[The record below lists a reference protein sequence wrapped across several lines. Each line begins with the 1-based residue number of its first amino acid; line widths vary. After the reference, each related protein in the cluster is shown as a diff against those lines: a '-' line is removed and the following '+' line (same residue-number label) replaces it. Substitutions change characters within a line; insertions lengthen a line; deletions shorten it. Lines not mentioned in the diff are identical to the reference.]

1 MSAKYPEDQAAGL
14 RRMVDPSRGGGK
26 LIAVSSGKG
35 GVGKSNIAV
44 NLAIALSELDFRV
57 ILVDADIG
65 LANACVLLG
74 IKPRATLLDVLV
86 GECEVEDALT
96 PAPGEDAL
104 TPAPGGVPG
113 GIELLAGST
122 GVKKVSDLDPDQKK
136 FLIRCFKKL
145 TTRADFVIIDTGA
158 GITGNVIHFAAAA
171 DQLIVVTAPEPS
183 AIMDGYAL
191 IKTVEREKGH
201 GQIGLVCN
209 EANTIDEGSKVC
221 KRLKDICLRFLDLG
235 IRDLGCVRFDEK
247 VKRAVR
253 DRKPFLLQYPNCPA
267 SVDLRK
273 LAEIF
278 HGIGAGNTGEAK
290 IL

>member
-1 MSAKYPEDQAAGL
+1 MD
-14 RRMVDPSRGGGK
+14 
-26 LIAVSSGKG
+26 
-35 GVGKSNIAV
+35 
-44 NLAIALSELDFRV
+44 
-57 ILVDADIG
+57 
-65 LANACVLLG
+65 
-74 IKPRATLLDVLV
+74 
-86 GECEVEDALT
+86 
-96 PAPGEDAL
+96 
-104 TPAPGGVPG
+104 
-113 GIELLAGST
+113 
-122 GVKKVSDLDPDQKK
+122 
-136 FLIRCFKKL
+136 
-145 TTRADFVIIDTGA
+145 
-158 GITGNVIHFAAAA
+158 FAAAA
-171 DQLIVVTAPEPS
+171 DQLIVVTVPEPS
-183 AIMDGYAL
+183 AITDGYAL

-209 EANTIDEGSKVC
+209 VADNIDEGSKVC

>member
-1 MSAKYPEDQAAGL
+1 MSTTYPEDQAEEL

-96 PAPGEDAL
+96 PAPG
-104 TPAPGGVPG
+104 

-122 GVKKVSDLDPDQKK
+122 GVKKVSDLDPDQRK
-136 FLIRCFKKL
+136 FLIQCFKNRL
-145 TTRADFVIIDTGA
+145 AVRADFVIIDTGA
-158 GITGNVIHFAAAA
+158 GITGNVMDFAAAA
-171 DQLIVVTAPEPS
+171 DQLIVVTVPEPS
-183 AIMDGYAL
+183 AITDGYAL

>member
-14 RRMVDPSRGGGK
+14 RRMVDPSQGGGK

-96 PAPGEDAL
+96 PAPG
-104 TPAPGGVPG
+104 

-122 GVKKVSDLDPDQKK
+122 GVKKVSDLDPDQIK

-235 IRDLGCVRFDEK
+235 IRELGYVRFDEK

-253 DRKPFLLQYPNCPA
+253 DRIPFLLQYPNCPA
-267 SVDLRK
+267 SIDIRK

-278 HGIGAGNTGEAK
+278 HGELGR
-290 IL
+290 

>member
-1 MSAKYPEDQAAGL
+1 MSPQYPEDQAAGL

-96 PAPGEDAL
+96 PAPG
-104 TPAPGGVPG
+104 

-122 GVKKVSDLDPDQKK
+122 GVKKVSDLDPDQRK
-136 FLIRCFKKL
+136 FLIQCFKNRL
-145 TTRADFVIIDTGA
+145 AVRADFVIIDTGA
-158 GITGNVIHFAAAA
+158 GITGNVMDFAAAA
-171 DQLIVVTAPEPS
+171 DQLIVVTAPEPTP
-183 AIMDGYAL
+183 IMDGYAL
-191 IKTVEREKGH
+191 IKAVEREKGH

-209 EANTIDEGSKVC
+209 EATTIDEGSKVC

>member
-1 MSAKYPEDQAAGL
+1 MSSKYPEDQAAGL
-14 RRMVDPSRGGGK
+14 RRMVDPSQGGGK
-26 LIAVSSGKG
+26 LIAVASGKG

-57 ILVDADIG
+57 ILVDVDIG
-65 LANACVLLG
+65 LANDCVLLG

-86 GECEVEDALT
+86 GECEIEDALT
-96 PAPGEDAL
+96 PA
-104 TPAPGGVPG
+104 PG

-122 GVKKVSDLDPDQKK
+122 GVKKVSDLDPEQKN
-136 FLIRCFKKL
+136 FLIRRFKKL
-145 TTRADFVIIDTGA
+145 TASADFVIIDIGA
-158 GITGNVIHFAAAA
+158 GITGNVIHFATAA
-171 DQLIVVTAPEPS
+171 DQLIVVTVPEPS
-183 AIMDGYAL
+183 AITDGYAL

-221 KRLKDICLRFLDLG
+221 KRLKDICLKFLDLG

-253 DRKPFLLQYPNCPA
+253 DRKSFLLQYPNCHA
-267 SVDLRK
+267 SVDIRK

-278 HGIGAGNTGEAK
+278 HVDWAGNAGELK
-290 IL
+290 FFN

>member
-1 MSAKYPEDQAAGL
+1 MSPQYPEDQAAGL

-96 PAPGEDAL
+96 PAPG
-104 TPAPGGVPG
+104 

-122 GVKKVSDLDPDQKK
+122 GVKKVSDLDPDQRK
-136 FLIRCFKKL
+136 FLIQCFKNRL
-145 TTRADFVIIDTGA
+145 AVRADFVIIDTGA

-209 EANTIDEGSKVC
+209 EATTIDEGSKVC

-235 IRDLGCVRFDEK
+235 IRELGYVRFDEK

-253 DRKPFLLQYPNCPA
+253 DRIPFFLQYPNCPA

>member
-96 PAPGEDAL
+96 PAPG
-104 TPAPGGVPG
+104 

-122 GVKKVSDLDPDQKK
+122 GVKKVSDLDPDQRK
-136 FLIRCFKKL
+136 FLIQCFKNRL
-145 TTRADFVIIDTGA
+145 AVRADFVIIDTGA
-158 GITGNVIHFAAAA
+158 GITGNVLHFAAAA

-183 AIMDGYAL
+183 AITDGYAL
-191 IKTVEREKGH
+191 IKTVKREKGH

-209 EANTIDEGSKVC
+209 EATTLDEGSKVC

-278 HGIGAGNTGEAK
+278 HVVWAGNAGGS
-290 IL
+290 

>member
-1 MSAKYPEDQAAGL
+1 MSAKYPEDQAEEL
-14 RRMVDPSRGGGK
+14 RRMADPYKADGK
-26 LIAVSSGKG
+26 LIAVASGKG

-96 PAPGEDAL
+96 PAPG
-104 TPAPGGVPG
+104 GV
-113 GIELLAGST
+113 ELLAGST
-122 GVKKVSDLDPDQKK
+122 GVKKVSDLDPDQIK

-253 DRKPFLLQYPNCPA
+253 DRIPFLLQYPNCPA
-267 SVDLRK
+267 SIDIRK

-278 HGIGAGNTGEAK
+278 HGDWGR
-290 IL
+290 

>member
-14 RRMVDPSRGGGK
+14 RRMVDPSQGGGK

-96 PAPGEDAL
+96 PAPG
-104 TPAPGGVPG
+104 GV
-113 GIELLAGST
+113 ELLAGST
-122 GVKKVSDLDPDQKK
+122 GVKKVSDLDPDQIK

-267 SVDLRK
+267 SIDIRK

-278 HGIGAGNTGEAK
+278 HGDWGR
-290 IL
+290 

>member
-96 PAPGEDAL
+96 PAPG
-104 TPAPGGVPG
+104 

-122 GVKKVSDLDPDQKK
+122 GVKKVSDLDPDQRK
-136 FLIRCFKKL
+136 FLIQCFKNRL
-145 TTRADFVIIDTGA
+145 AVRADFVIIDTGA
-158 GITGNVIHFAAAA
+158 GITGNVMDFAAAA
-171 DQLIVVTAPEPS
+171 DQLIVVTAPEPTP
-183 AIMDGYAL
+183 IMDGYAL
-191 IKTVEREKGH
+191 IKAVEREKGH

-209 EANTIDEGSKVC
+209 EATTIDEGSKVC
-221 KRLKDICLRFLDLG
+221 KRLKAICLRFLDLG

-278 HGIGAGNTGEAK
+278 HGDWGR
-290 IL
+290 

>member
-1 MSAKYPEDQAAGL
+1 MRKIRTYQDVTHDTGSGLLEQVMDQQQRLANRLAQV
-14 RRMVDPSRGGGK
+14 RSVVA
-26 LIAVSSGKG
+26 IASGKG

-74 IKPRATLLDVLV
+74 IKPRATLLDVLL
-86 GECEVEDALT
+86 GEYEIEDALT
-96 PAPGEDAL
+96 PA
-104 TPAPGGVPG
+104 PG

-122 GVKKVSDLDPDQKK
+122 GVKKVSDLDPEQKN
-136 FLIRCFKKL
+136 FLIRRFKKL
-145 TTRADFVIIDTGA
+145 TASADFVIIDTGA
-158 GITGNVIHFAAAA
+158 GITGNVLHFAAAA

-183 AIMDGYAL
+183 AITDGYAL

-209 EANTIDEGSKVC
+209 EATTIDEGSKVC

>member
-1 MSAKYPEDQAAGL
+1 MSTTYPEDQAEEL

-74 IKPRATLLDVLV
+74 IKPRATILDVLV

-113 GIELLAGST
+113 GVELLAGST
-122 GVKKVSDLDPDQKK
+122 GVKKVSDLDPNQIK

-235 IRDLGCVRFDEK
+235 IRELGYVRFDEK

-253 DRKPFLLQYPNCPA
+253 DRIPFFLQYPNCPA
-267 SVDLRK
+267 SIDIRK

-278 HGIGAGNTGEAK
+278 HGDWGR
-290 IL
+290 

>member
-57 ILVDADIG
+57 LLVDAAIG
-65 LANACVLLG
+65 LDNACVLLG

-96 PAPGEDAL
+96 PAPG
-104 TPAPGGVPG
+104 

-122 GVKKVSDLDPDQKK
+122 GVKKVSDLDPDQRK
-136 FLIRCFKKL
+136 FLIQCFKNRL
-145 TTRADFVIIDTGA
+145 AVRADFVIIDIGA
-158 GITGNVIHFAAAA
+158 GITGNVIHFATAA
-171 DQLIVVTAPEPS
+171 DQLIVVTVPEPS
-183 AIMDGYAL
+183 AITDGYAL

-201 GQIGLVCN
+201 GQSGRVCN
-209 EANTIDEGSKVC
+209 EATTIDEGSKVC
-221 KRLKDICLRFLDLG
+221 KRLKDICLRFLALG

-267 SVDLRK
+267 SGDIRK

-278 HGIGAGNTGEAK
+278 HVDWGR
-290 IL
+290 

>member
-74 IKPRATLLDVLV
+74 IKPRATLLDVLL
-86 GECEVEDALT
+86 GEYEIEDALT
-96 PAPGEDAL
+96 PA
-104 TPAPGGVPG
+104 PG

-122 GVKKVSDLDPDQKK
+122 GVKKVSDLDPDQRK
-136 FLIRCFKKL
+136 FLIQCFKKL
-145 TTRADFVIIDTGA
+145 TAMADFVIIDTGA
-158 GITGNVIHFAAAA
+158 GITGNVLHFAAAA

-183 AIMDGYAL
+183 AITDGYAL
-191 IKTVEREKGH
+191 IKAVEREKGH

-209 EANTIDEGSKVC
+209 EATTIDEGSKVC